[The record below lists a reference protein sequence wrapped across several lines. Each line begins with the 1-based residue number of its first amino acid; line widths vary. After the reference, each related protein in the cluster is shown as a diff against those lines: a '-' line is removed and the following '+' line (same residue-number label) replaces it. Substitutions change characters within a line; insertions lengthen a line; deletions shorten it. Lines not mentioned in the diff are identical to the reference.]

1 MCCTGPCKQPP
12 ASIVENRLKI
22 ELSEHGVPSIIVNG
36 VEIAGAIEPN
46 WRLDNIGEP
55 GLRQA
60 KLTVTY
66 PVSLP

>member
-1 MCCTGPCKQPP
+1 MCCNGPCKQPP
-12 ASIVENRLKI
+12 ASIVENSLKI
-22 ELSEHGVPSIIVNG
+22 ELSETGTPSIVLNG

-46 WRLDNIGEP
+46 WRLDNVNENGM
-55 GLRQA
+55 RQA